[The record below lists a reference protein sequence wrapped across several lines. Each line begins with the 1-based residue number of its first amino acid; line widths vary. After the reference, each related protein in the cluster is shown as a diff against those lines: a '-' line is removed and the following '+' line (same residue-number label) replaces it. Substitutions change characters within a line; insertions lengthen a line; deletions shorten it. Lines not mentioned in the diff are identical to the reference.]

1 MAESLSL
8 TSPSLFAEA
17 TAAGAYYAVASAN
30 RDNARNLLI
39 HVLKEGGTAPL
50 TLERLQSWA
59 ETDSPDEALQL
70 LYRLQR
76 LDFVQGTE
84 TPREM
89 PSENLETTL
98 PGLLGKLSESGRA
111 LLADDNGFYLA
122 CAGFHHESAEEIAA
136 LAGDILSLSERH
148 ARLLKNNL
156 NISSSAWAICDP
168 TGRSE
173 LGFYPLH
180 VGQQAFVLI
189 IGGTPHLQG
198 EEFVTMIQALSRRY
212 S

>member
-1 MAESLSL
+1 
-8 TSPSLFAEA
+8 
-17 TAAGAYYAVASAN
+17 
-30 RDNARNLLI
+30 
-39 HVLKEGGTAPL
+39 
-50 TLERLQSWA
+50 
-59 ETDSPDEALQL
+59 
-70 LYRLQR
+70 
-76 LDFVQGTE
+76 
-84 TPREM
+84 
-89 PSENLETTL
+89 
-98 PGLLGKLSESGRA
+98 
-111 LLADDNGFYLA
+111 
-122 CAGFHHESAEEIAA
+122 
-136 LAGDILSLSERH
+136 
-148 ARLLKNNL
+148 LKNNL